1 MFQEPVFSRHE
12 FQSRYQRAWQKME
25 EAGLDALVAYSAG
38 NQFWLSGY
46 LGSLS
51 AKRFPE
57 FSHDVLFPKVVLPRG
72 GDPTI
77 VGFQMPAE
85 TFANETHITDIRPV
99 GVPVE
104 ETRPA
109 AIRGVIQGLGCEH
122 GRVGVDFG
130 AFGSIKVNEF
140 ETLRAALPSVEF
152 VDASDLFYRLRM
164 IKTAAEVSCLKTAVE
179 IQNHAFRKFVR
190 RIGRGISETELMF
203 TMFQCQAEAGASEV
217 GIAMPWTHP
226 GYTFFRTQ
234 YPDRLMEPGDF
245 QWFDGGAFHKG
256 YCSDYDIMLV
266 WGEPS
271 ADQIKVFDGMRAIY
285 REALDFWKP
294 GRAIAEIALDV
305 SKVIA
310 AHGAVDPLGGQFT
323 GHNLGYEMVE
333 KPWFGVGAPTD
344 LLLEENMV
352 VAPEWFI
359 ETPYGPILFEENFL
373 VGAEGLERL
382 TDFPSKLQV
391 IAD

>member
-1 MFQEPVFSRHE
+1 MFQEPVFPRHE
-12 FQSRYQRAWQKME
+12 FQGRYERTWRRME
-25 EAGLDALVAYSAG
+25 AAGLDALVAYSAG
-38 NQFWLSGY
+38 NQFWLTGY

-72 GDPTI
+72 EEPVI

-85 TFANETHITDIRPV
+85 TYANETHIADIRPV

-104 ETRPA
+104 TARPA
-109 AIRGVIQGLGCEH
+109 AIRAVLESKGIER
-122 GRVGVDFG
+122 GRIGVDFD
-130 AFGSIKVNEF
+130 AFGSIKVSEF
-140 ETLRAALPSVEF
+140 NQLRTALASAEI
-152 VDASDLFYRLRM
+152 VDATDLLYRLRM
-164 IKTAAEVSCLKTAVE
+164 IKSPAEISYLRTAVE

-245 QWFDGGAFHKG
+245 QWFDGGAFHRG
-256 YCSDYDIMLV
+256 YCSDYDIILV

-271 ADQIKVFDGMRAIY
+271 ADQLKAFDGMRAIY
-285 REALDFWKP
+285 REALEFWKP
-294 GRAIAEIALDV
+294 GRPIAEIARDV
-305 SKVIA
+305 RSVVQS
-310 AHGAVDPLGGQFT
+310 HGAVDPLDGNFI

-333 KPWFGVGAPTD
+333 KPWFGVGAAPD
-344 LLLEENMV
+344 LLLEPGMV

-373 VGAEGLERL
+373 VGEAGLERL

>member
-1 MFQEPVFSRHE
+1 MFQTPIFPRSE
-12 FQSRYQRAWQKME
+12 FEQRYERTWRAME
-25 EAGLDALVAYSAG
+25 AKGLDAIVAYSAG

-57 FSHDVLFPKVVLPRG
+57 FSHDVLFPKIVLPRG
-72 GDPTI
+72 EMPVL

-85 TFANETHITDIRPV
+85 TYGNETHIADIRPV

-104 ETRPA
+104 ATRPA
-109 AIRGVIQGLGCEH
+109 AIADVLASKGLAS
-122 GRVGVDFG
+122 GRIGVDFD
-130 AFGSIKVNEF
+130 AFGSIKVSEF
-140 ETLRAALPSVEF
+140 QTLREALGGAEL
-152 VDASDLFYRLRM
+152 VDATDLLYRLRM
-164 IKTAAEVSCLKTAVE
+164 VKSSAEQAHLRTAVE

-203 TMFQCQAEAGASEV
+203 TMFECQAEAGASEV

-245 QWFDGGAFHKG
+245 QWFDGGAFHRG

-271 ADQIKVFDGMRAIY
+271 AEQLSVFQGMREIY
-285 REALDFWKP
+285 QEALTHWTP
-294 GRAIAEIALDV
+294 GRSIADISRDV
-305 SKVIA
+305 QRVVQ
-310 AHGAVDPLGGQFT
+310 AHDAHDPLGGQFT

-333 KPWFGVGAPTD
+333 KPWFGVGAAPD
-344 LLLEENMV
+344 LLLTPGMV
-352 VAPEWFI
+352 IAPEWFI

-373 VGAEGLERL
+373 VDETGLVRL

>member
-1 MFQEPVFSRHE
+1 MFQTPIFPESE
-12 FQSRYQRAWQKME
+12 FQERYERAWRAME
-25 EAGLDALVAYSAG
+25 SEGLDAIVAYSAG

-57 FSHDVLFPKVVLPRG
+57 FSHDVLFPKIVLVRG
-72 GDPTI
+72 EPPVL

-85 TFANETHITDIRPV
+85 TYANETHIADLRPV

-104 ETRPA
+104 TKRPA
-109 AIRGVIQGLGCEH
+109 AIADVIREH
-122 GRVGVDFG
+122 GKAGGRIGVDFD
-130 AFGSIKVNEF
+130 AFGSIKVSEF
-140 ETLRAALPSVEF
+140 RALAESLNGADL
-152 VDASDLFYRLRM
+152 VDATDLLYRLRM
-164 IKTAAEVSCLKTAVE
+164 VKSSAEQSYLRTAVE

-203 TMFQCQAEAGASEV
+203 TMFECQAEAGASEV

-226 GYTFFRTQ
+226 GYTFFRAQ

-245 QWFDGGAFHKG
+245 QWFDGGAYHRG

-271 ADQIKVFDGMRAIY
+271 ADQLKVFDGMREIY
-285 REALDFWKP
+285 REALTHWTP
-294 GRAIAEIALDV
+294 GRPIADISRDV
-305 SKVIA
+305 QRVVQQ
-310 AHGAVDPLGGQFT
+310 HGAVDPLGGQFT

-333 KPWFGVGAPTD
+333 KPWFGVGAPAD
-344 LLLEENMV
+344 LLLTPGMV
-352 VAPEWFI
+352 IAPEWFI

-373 VGAEGLERL
+373 VGERGLVRL

-391 IAD
+391 ISD